1 MAQRFARQS
10 QNLTVV
16 GNETYT
22 LGVYLI
28 ADICWQGVS
37 EVILSGNRLRFVS
50 AKAGRHA
57 TELVAERLHGIA
69 RQRWLLTQ
77 AAG

>member
-16 GNETYT
+16 ANQTCT

-28 ADICWQGVS
+28 ADIC
-37 EVILSGNRLRFVS
+37 
-50 AKAGRHA
+50 
-57 TELVAERLHGIA
+57 
-69 RQRWLLTQ
+69 
-77 AAG
+77 